1 MLMLLNFLSVNKCS
15 STAAITSSP
24 VKLKPTKLK
33 INTVAKSPY
42 LESIHILPTGSHIN
56 NVRELAFEDNAK
68 KRKSMQIKLLIIS
81 YFDLGPLRIGD
92 VLSQHPDVFFFNEPL
107 MPFDSSILKD
117 GEEPISRRIIS
128 EATDYLEELF
138 ECKILES
145 KMGYSDQ
152 IIKKMAKKAYS
163 ACTSSFNNVS
173 ECVQETCKSSHIIM
187 AKTIRLYV
195 EDAKGF
201 LLRNKGVSKVIILQ
215 RDPRVTLNLR
225 NKKMKPGWTA
235 GSDLFFQ
242 GRSLCSRMLHDV
254 QEAKRL
260 EGSGVKD
267 FYRIVLFEHFLK
279 NPENVLKGLFS
290 FIGVSYEIEDIKQL
304 LKKTNMYKQIKRV
317 LLNKWDW
324 IPDDESGLYVDKA
337 CSFFYKN
344 SLYNPMK
351 RYRGFLQRYN
361 LCKLCD

>member
-1 MLMLLNFLSVNKCS
+1 MFFNFLSVKKCS
-15 STAAITSSP
+15 STAAINSSP
-24 VKLKPTKLK
+24 MKLKTTKSE
-33 INTVAKSPY
+33 INTAVKYSH
-42 LESIHILPTGSHIN
+42 LENIHILPTGNQNN
-56 NVRELAFEDNAK
+56 NVRELVYEDSEK
-68 KRKSMQIKLLIIS
+68 KHKSMQKKLLIIS

-92 VLSQHPDVFFFNEPL
+92 VLSQHPDVFFFDEPL
-107 MPFDSSILKD
+107 LPFDSSILKD
-117 GEEPISRRIIS
+117 GEEPISRRIIA
-128 EATDYLEELF
+128 EATDYLEEIL

-152 IIKKMAKKAYS
+152 IIKNMAKKAYS
-163 ACTSSFNNVS
+163 ACTSSFNNAS
-173 ECVQETCKSSHIIM
+173 ECVQETCKSNHIIM
-187 AKTIRLYV
+187 AKTIRLYI
-195 EDAKGF
+195 EDARGILLRAKGF
-201 LLRNKGVSKVIILQ
+201 SKVIILQ

-260 EGSGVKD
+260 EGSGLKD

-290 FIGVSYEIEDIKQL
+290 FIGVSHEIEDIKRL
-304 LKKTNMYKQIKRV
+304 LKKTNVYRQIKRI

-324 IPDDESGLYVDKA
+324 IPDDQSGLYVDKA

>member
-1 MLMLLNFLSVNKCS
+1 MK
-15 STAAITSSP
+15 T
-24 VKLKPTKLK
+24 KPTKTK
-33 INTVAKSPY
+33 INTAVKSPY
-42 LESIHILPTGSHIN
+42 LESIHILPTGNQNN
-56 NVRELAFEDNAK
+56 NVRELVFEGYEK
-68 KRKSMQIKLLIIS
+68 KHKSVQLKLLIIS
-81 YFDLGPLRIGD
+81 YFDLGPFHIED
-92 VLSQHPDVFFFNEPL
+92 VLNQHPDVFFFNEPL
-107 MPFDSSILKD
+107 LPFDSSTLKD
-117 GEEPISRRIIS
+117 GEEPISRRFIA
-128 EATDYLEELF
+128 EATHYLEDLLQ
-138 ECKILES
+138 CKVLES

-163 ACTSSFNNVS
+163 ACASSFNNAS

-187 AKTIRLYV
+187 AKTIRLYI
-195 EDAKGF
+195 EDARAF
-201 LLRNKGVSKVIILQ
+201 LLRNKGLSKVIILQ

-225 NKKMKPGWTA
+225 NKKIKPGWTA

-260 EGSGVKD
+260 EGSGLKD

-279 NPENVLKGLFS
+279 NPENVLNGLFS
-290 FIGVSYEIEDIKQL
+290 FLGVSYEKEDIQRL
-304 LKKTNMYKQIKRV
+304 LKKTNVYKQIKRV

-324 IPDDESGLYVDKA
+324 IPDDQSGLYVDKA

-351 RYRGFLQRYN
+351 RHRGFLQRYD
-361 LCKLCD
+361 LCKFCD